1 MVVFDDA
8 LPLNERRDRP
18 GIPGATMPTVHC
30 ATTRHRFRAMDKP
43 VKAKQ
48 TVTPEGKSV
57 APIIDGVKIHHP
69 TTHQDERGTLCE
81 IYSNSWQ
88 FDDVPMVHAYLVTV
102 RPGKVKGWAIHHVQI
117 DRYFFVSGTLKL
129 VLYDARED
137 SPTRGMINELYCG
150 ELNRALVSVP
160 PGIFHAVENV
170 GTVDGLMFNIPSEPY
185 HYEAPDKSLL
195 PLENDVIPYSFAP
208 NRGH

>member
-1 MVVFDDA
+1 MDEPV
-8 LPLNERRDRP
+8 
-18 GIPGATMPTVHC
+18 
-30 ATTRHRFRAMDKP
+30 RAR
-43 VKAKQ
+43 Q

-57 APIIDGVKIHHP
+57 APLIDGVKIHHP
-69 TTHQDERGTLCE
+69 VTHQDERGTLCE
-81 IYSNSWQ
+81 VYSRSWK
-88 FDDVPMVHAYLVTV
+88 FDDVSMVHAYLVTV

-129 VLYDARED
+129 VLYDARKD
-137 SPTRGMINELYCG
+137 SPTRGMINEFYFG

-160 PGIFHAVENV
+160 PGIYHAVENV

-185 HYEAPDKSLL
+185 RYEAPDKSLL
-195 PLENDVIPYSFAP
+195 PLENDVIPYSFAL